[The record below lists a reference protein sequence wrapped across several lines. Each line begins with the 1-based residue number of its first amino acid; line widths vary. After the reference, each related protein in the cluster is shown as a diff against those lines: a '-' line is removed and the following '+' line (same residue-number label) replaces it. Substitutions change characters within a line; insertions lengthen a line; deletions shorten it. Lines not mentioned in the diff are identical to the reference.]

1 MGDIDT
7 GNEET
12 DDARDTA
19 DYQRIAT
26 IYEAISQYR
35 SELRKLQTLQRQ
47 DIRLNIKSSK
57 PKVNT
62 KDYHFYLVDI
72 YICITDYTRKNIDNF
87 SDLAYEELDEALYSL
102 LGSIALLLFM
112 LVLGPLIF
120 VFNRN
125 VALLG
130 EVSHFT

>member
-1 MGDIDT
+1 MIKYFPSPVIFSFQDVENEKPLSNLGDIDT
-7 GNEET
+7 GNSEE

-62 KDYHFYLVDI
+62 KDYHFSCRYLHMH
-72 YICITDYTRKNIDNF
+72 YILQTTKY
-87 SDLAYEELDEALYSL
+87 
-102 LGSIALLLFM
+102 
-112 LVLGPLIF
+112 
-120 VFNRN
+120 
-125 VALLG
+125 
-130 EVSHFT
+130 

>member
-47 DIRLNIKSSK
+47 DIRYCDTPNNRKLI
-57 PKVNT
+57 PT
-62 KDYHFYLVDI
+62 
-72 YICITDYTRKNIDNF
+72 TKNIDNT
-87 SDLAYEELDEALYSL
+87 
-102 LGSIALLLFM
+102 GS
-112 LVLGPLIF
+112 
-120 VFNRN
+120 R
-125 VALLG
+125 
-130 EVSHFT
+130 

>member
-47 DIRLNIKSSK
+47 DIRYCDRPNNRKLI
-57 PKVNT
+57 PT
-62 KDYHFYLVDI
+62 T
-72 YICITDYTRKNIDNF
+72 ITQDKILIILDLDKNYSFNF
-87 SDLAYEELDEALYSL
+87 SDLAYEELDAALYSL

-130 EVSHFT
+130 EVPHLT

>member
-1 MGDIDT
+1 MMIRYFPLIIIFSFQDVENEKPLSNLGDIDT

-47 DIRLNIKSSK
+47 DIRYCETPN
-57 PKVNT
+57 N
-62 KDYHFYLVDI
+62 
-72 YICITDYTRKNIDNF
+72 RK
-87 SDLAYEELDEALYSL
+87 
-102 LGSIALLLFM
+102 
-112 LVLGPLIF
+112 LIPTTI
-120 VFNRN
+120 V
-125 VALLG
+125 
-130 EVSHFT
+130 

>member
-7 GNEET
+7 GNNEE

-62 KDYHFYLVDI
+62 KRFLSCRYLHMH
-72 YICITDYTRKNIDNF
+72 YRLQTTKY
-87 SDLAYEELDEALYSL
+87 
-102 LGSIALLLFM
+102 
-112 LVLGPLIF
+112 
-120 VFNRN
+120 
-125 VALLG
+125 
-130 EVSHFT
+130 